1 MYSILRKALFTLP
14 PEKAHHLG
22 ILGIRALFNT
32 PLLSSLMAS
41 QLKCADPALSQSIM
55 GLTFKNPVGL
65 AAGFDKY
72 CTFFKHFE
80 SLGFGFGE
88 IGTITPLPQL
98 GNDTPR
104 LFRDA
109 KAKAILNRMGF
120 NNGGMQNCQKRLEKI
135 KSHPIPLCI
144 NIGKNKIT
152 PNENAKDDYL
162 KLIQG
167 LSDYASFFTV
177 NISSP
182 NTPGLR
188 NLQAKT
194 DLMNL
199 LEPIMELNDKLKK
212 LPIALKI
219 APDITETEVDDIV
232 EVVLKTRISSIITT
246 NTTIDKSQ
254 IAEKFKNEAGGV
266 SGKPVQVKSDQ
277 VLKWVAERT
286 EKKIP
291 LIGVGGIFSADDAY
305 RKIKLGASLVEVYTG
320 WIYEGPYLVK
330 IINRGL
336 IELLKKDGYTH
347 ISEAIG
353 TDLKGYYAKK

>member
-1 MYSILRKALFTLP
+1 MIYPILRKALFTLP

-22 ILGIRALFNT
+22 IFGIRTLFRT
-32 PLLSSLMAS
+32 PLLSKFVSS
-41 QLKCADPALSQSIM
+41 QLNYENPILTQNLM

-72 CTFFKHFE
+72 CTFFQHFKD
-80 SLGFGFGE
+80 LGFGYGE
-88 IGTITPLPQL
+88 IGTITPLPQI
-98 GNDTPR
+98 GNDQPR
-104 LFRDA
+104 LFRDPQ
-109 KAKAILNRMGF
+109 AKAILNRMGF
-120 NNGGMQNCQKRLEKI
+120 NNGGMQRCLESMQNI
-135 KSHPIPLCI
+135 KSHQIPICI

-188 NLQAKT
+188 NLQAKG
-194 DLMNL
+194 DLLNL
-199 LEPIMELNDKLKK
+199 LEPIMELNHKLKN

-219 APDITETEVDDIV
+219 APDMTEIEVDDIV
-232 EVVLKTRISSIITT
+232 SVVLKTGISCIITT

-254 IAEKFKNEAGGV
+254 IAEKFKKEAGGV
-266 SGKPVQVKSDQ
+266 SGKPVREKSDQ

-291 LIGVGGIFSADDAY
+291 LIGVGGIFDAEDAY

-320 WIYEGPYLVK
+320 WIYEGPFQVK
-330 IINRGL
+330 NINKGL
-336 IELLKKDGYTH
+336 AQCLKNDGYKH

-353 TDLKGYYAKK
+353 VDLKK

>member
-1 MYSILRKALFTLP
+1 MNYSLLRKALFAFP
-14 PEKAHHLG
+14 PETAHHLG
-22 ILGIRALFNT
+22 ILGIKTIFNT
-32 PLLSSLMAS
+32 PFLSSIITKRLQYENSML
-41 QLKCADPALSQSIM
+41 QQNIM

-72 CTFFKHFE
+72 CTFFHRFE
-80 SLGFGFGE
+80 ALGFGFGE
-88 IGTITPLPQL
+88 IGTITPLPQD
-98 GNDTPR
+98 GNEKPR
-104 LFRDA
+104 LFRDP

-120 NNGGMQNCQKRLEKI
+120 NNGGMQKCIDRLQKV
-135 KSHPIPLCI
+135 KSHSIPLCI

-162 KLIQG
+162 KLIKG

-188 NLQAKT
+188 NLQAKS
-194 DLMNL
+194 DLLQL
-199 LEPIMELNDKLKK
+199 LEPIVALNQKLKN

-219 APDITETEVDDIV
+219 APDITEVEVDDIV
-232 EVVLKTRISSIITT
+232 SVVLKTGISCIITT
-246 NTTIDKSQ
+246 NTTIDKTL
-254 IAEKFKNEAGGV
+254 IDEKFKNEAGGV
-266 SGKPVQVKSDQ
+266 SGIPVREKSDQ

-286 EKKIP
+286 KNKIP
-291 LIGVGGIFSADDAY
+291 IIGVGGIFSAEDAY

-320 WIYEGPYLVK
+320 WIYQGPSLVK
-330 IINRGL
+330 EINIGL
-336 IELLKKDGYTH
+336 ENLLKKDGHNH

-353 TDLKGYYAKK
+353 KDLKA

>member
-1 MYSILRKALFTLP
+1 MVYSVLRKALFTLP
-14 PEKAHHLG
+14 AEKAHHVG
-22 ILGIRALFNT
+22 ILGIKTLFST
-32 PLLSSLMAS
+32 PLLSSIFAN
-41 QLKCADPALSQSIM
+41 QLKYENPVLNQNIM
-55 GLTFKNPVGL
+55 GLSFKNPIGL

-80 SLGFGFGE
+80 ALGFGFGE

-98 GNDTPR
+98 GNDQPR
-104 LFRDA
+104 LFRDPQ
-109 KAKAILNRMGF
+109 AKAILNRMGF
-120 NNGGMQNCQKRLEKI
+120 NNGGMQRCADSMQKI
-135 KSHPIPLCI
+135 KHHPIPICI
-144 NIGKNKIT
+144 NIGKNKVT

-188 NLQAKT
+188 NLQAKA
-194 DLMNL
+194 DLLNL
-199 LEPIMELNDKLKK
+199 LEPIMELNYKLKK

-219 APDITETEVDDIV
+219 APDISENEIDDIV
-232 EVVLKTRISSIITT
+232 AVVLKTGVSSIIAT

-254 IAEKFKNEAGGV
+254 IAPQFKDEAGGV
-266 SGKPVQVKSDQ
+266 SGKPVQIKSDQ

-286 EKKIP
+286 ENKIP
-291 LIGVGGIFSADDAY
+291 LIGVGGVFTAEDAY

-320 WIYEGPYLVK
+320 WIYEGPFMVKKINQGLVK
-330 IINRGL
+330 M
-336 IELLKKDGYTH
+336 LKKDGFNH
-347 ISEAIG
+347 ISQAIG
-353 TDLKGYYAKK
+353 SDLKRQK

>member
-1 MYSILRKALFTLP
+1 MTYQLLRSALFAFP
-14 PEKAHHLG
+14 PETAHHLG
-22 ILGIRALFNT
+22 ILGIKTIFNT
-32 PLLSSLMAS
+32 PLLSNIAANYLQYENNMLH
-41 QLKCADPALSQSIM
+41 QNIM

-80 SLGFGFGE
+80 ALGFGFGE
-88 IGTITPLPQL
+88 IGTITPLPQE
-98 GNDTPR
+98 GNEKPR
-104 LFRDA
+104 LFRDP
-109 KAKAILNRMGF
+109 KSKAILNRMGF
-120 NNGGMQNCQKRLEKI
+120 NNGGMQKCISQMQKI
-135 KSHPIPLCI
+135 KSHPIPICI

-162 KLIQG
+162 KLIKG

-188 NLQAKT
+188 NLQAKS
-194 DLMNL
+194 DLLLL
-199 LEPIMELNDKLKK
+199 LEPIVELNRQLKN

-219 APDITETEVDDIV
+219 APDITEVEVDDIV
-232 EVVLKTRISSIITT
+232 AVVLKTGISCIITT

-254 IAEKFKNEAGGV
+254 VNEKFKNEAGGI
-266 SGKPVQVKSDQ
+266 SGIPVREKSDQ
-277 VLKWVAERT
+277 VLKWVAQRT

-291 LIGVGGIFSADDAY
+291 LIGVGGIFSAEDAY

-320 WIYEGPYLVK
+320 WIYQGPTLVK
-330 IINRGL
+330 KINQGL
-336 IELLKKDGYTH
+336 ENLLKKDGYNH

-353 TDLKGYYAKK
+353 KDIKT

>member
-1 MYSILRKALFTLP
+1 MIYPFLRKTLFALP
-14 PEKAHHLG
+14 PETAHHFG
-22 ILGIRALFNT
+22 ILGIKSLFHT
-32 PLLSSLMAS
+32 PI
-41 QLKCADPALSQSIM
+41 LSQIMTKKFQYENSMLPQNIM
-55 GLTFKNPVGL
+55 GLHFKNPVGL

-72 CTFFKHFE
+72 CTFFNHFD

-88 IGTITPLPQL
+88 IGTITPLPQD
-98 GNDTPR
+98 GNEKPR
-104 LFRDA
+104 LFRDP

-120 NNGGMQNCQKRLEKI
+120 NNGGMQKCIDRLQKV

-162 KLIQG
+162 KLIKG

-188 NLQAKT
+188 NLQAKA
-194 DLMNL
+194 DLLQL
-199 LEPIMELNDKLKK
+199 LEPIVELNQKLKN

-219 APDITETEVDDIV
+219 APDMTEVEVDDIV
-232 EVVLKTRISSIITT
+232 AVVLKTGISSIITT

-254 IAEKFKNEAGGV
+254 INEKFKNEAGGV
-266 SGKPVQVKSDQ
+266 SGLPVRDKSDQ
-277 VLKWVAERT
+277 VLKWVAQRT
-286 EKKIP
+286 ENKIP
-291 LIGVGGIFSADDAY
+291 LIGVGGIFSAEDAY
-305 RKIKLGASLVEVYTG
+305 RKIKFGASLVEVYTG
-320 WIYEGPYLVK
+320 WIYQGPGLVK
-330 IINRGL
+330 EINQGL
-336 IELLKKDGYTH
+336 VKLLKNDGFHH

-353 TDLKGYYAKK
+353 KDIKK

>member
-1 MYSILRKALFTLP
+1 MYSLLRKALFTLP
-14 PEKAHHLG
+14 PETAHHAG
-22 ILGIRALFNT
+22 IFGIRCLFNT
-32 PLLSSLMAS
+32 PVIASIAAS
-41 QLKCADPALSQSIM
+41 QLRYESPLLQQNIM
-55 GLTFKNPVGL
+55 GLNFKNPVGL

-80 SLGFGFGE
+80 QLGFGFGE
-88 IGTITPLPQL
+88 IGTITPLPQN
-98 GNDTPR
+98 GNDKPR
-104 LFRDA
+104 LFRDP

-120 NNGGMQNCQKRLEKI
+120 NNGGMEKCAKSMQNV
-135 KSHPIPLCI
+135 KSHSIPLCI
-144 NIGKNKIT
+144 NIGKNKVT

-188 NLQAKT
+188 NLQAKA
-194 DLMNL
+194 DLLNL
-199 LEPIMELNDKLKK
+199 LEPIMELNNKLKK

-219 APDITETEVDDIV
+219 APDITEVEVDDIV
-232 EVVLKTRISSIITT
+232 AVVLKTGISSIITT

-254 IAEKFKNEAGGV
+254 IHEKFKNEAGGV
-266 SGKPVQVKSDQ
+266 SGKPVKNKSDQ
-277 VLKWVAERT
+277 VLRWVAERT

-291 LIGVGGIFSADDAY
+291 LIGVGGIFSAEDAY
-305 RKIKLGASLVEVYTG
+305 HKIKLGASLVEVYTG
-320 WIYEGPYLVK
+320 WIYEGPFLVK
-330 IINRGL
+330 KINHG
-336 IELLKKDGYTH
+336 IEQLLKKDGYKN

-353 TDLKGYYAKK
+353 SNLK